1 MELLHEADND
11 KEIDREREREVIA
24 AGAGVD
30 VRCEVVLV
38 SKDDATVA
46 TKCASWRCI
55 CRAHPQPS
63 QYSQS
68 AIVSTEPQNVE

>member
-11 KEIDREREREVIA
+11 KEIDREREVIA

-38 SKDDATVA
+38 LKDDGGY
-46 TKCASWRCI
+46 KMCLLGMHLPSASS
-55 CRAHPQPS
+55 PQPS
-63 QYSQS
+63 QNSSPQS
-68 AIVSTEPQNVE
+68 SPPNLKM